1 MTNLEDTCVEQ
12 FMGNLSEARSPK
24 PTRLPMPLPM
34 PLPIHTIVPRVAR
47 SSSFHSKLPP
57 LPVHQIPTVPH
68 MVPPH
73 LVPPPPPGSGL
84 HSISSQSHMSSGRE
98 RVITLVPEIAPLSA
112 SDIISR
118 ELSVHAVPFNTD
130 IRRLIRSEAPSL
142 TVQRL
147 MKRLLDLAG
156 SVVALILLSPVFVGL
171 ALAVKFDSRGP
182 ILFSQKR
189 VGKNG
194 RLFKFYKFRSMVTDA
209 EKLKKTL
216 LAKNEAD
223 GPAFKMKH
231 DPRVTRVGRFI
242 RKTSLDELPQ
252 LYNVLRGDMSLVGP
266 RPALPDEVA
275 KWKPWQHKRLAV
287 EQGCT
292 CIWQVSGRSDV
303 NFDQWMKMD
312 LEYVRT
318 WSLTRDLS
326 IIMRTVLVMLT
337 GKGAY

>member
-1 MTNLEDTCVEQ
+1 M
-12 FMGNLSEARSPK
+12 
-24 PTRLPMPLPM
+24 
-34 PLPIHTIVPRVAR
+34 
-47 SSSFHSKLPP
+47 
-57 LPVHQIPTVPH
+57 
-68 MVPPH
+68 
-73 LVPPPPPGSGL
+73 
-84 HSISSQSHMSSGRE
+84 
-98 RVITLVPEIAPLSA
+98 ITLVPEIAALSA

-147 MKRLLDLAG
+147 MKRLLDLTG
-156 SVVALILLSPVFVGL
+156 SVFALILLSPVFAAL
-171 ALAVKFDSRGP
+171 ALAVKLDSRGP

-194 RLFKFYKFRSMVTDA
+194 RLFKFYKFRSMVTNA

-326 IIMRTVLVMLT
+326 IIMRTIIVMLT